1 MMYAAVLKGDFNR
14 ENGVGFLYIG
24 ILAYE
29 NEHIAD
35 CVEDV
40 VSNYGEAGEL
50 VQMLNQNEVSVLH
63 FRDVLEDYLVQR
75 EG

>member
-14 ENGVGFLYIG
+14 ENGVDFPRIG

-29 NEHIAD
+29 SEHIAD

-40 VSNYGEAGEL
+40 VSDYGEAGEL

-75 EG
+75 EN